1 MELLTYAPVASLKGF
16 PGNALPGEWLLEAL
30 VLAAFAHQVRK
41 DEAFA
46 KEARRFVLEGGY
58 QGSGELVSG
67 LKERLFAARPE
78 LADLAVA
85 DLPLEG
91 VERRR
96 ILVWDLE
103 RREVV
108 GDREAQVFE
117 GVLSLELPE
126 ALTRLAPAARSFAE
140 SLADHEMERLKGTP
154 LEPFYQKLRARMK
167 GDSFPLRLGD
177 YAEDHFRTWLL
188 PFYRIKEVAEVL
200 RKRLG
205 LNPWPRRLYAWKEV
219 SLGWV
224 FLESGR

>member
-91 VERRR
+91 GGKAA
-96 ILVWDLE
+96 DL
-103 RREVV
+103 
-108 GDREAQVFE
+108 GL
-117 GVLSLELPE
+117 GPG
-126 ALTRLAPAARSFAE
+126 APGGGGRTGRPRS
-140 SLADHEMERLKGTP
+140 
-154 LEPFYQKLRARMK
+154 LRACFPW
-167 GDSFPLRLGD
+167 SFPRP
-177 YAEDHFRTWLL
+177 L
-188 PFYRIKEVAEVL
+188 PA
-200 RKRLG
+200 
-205 LNPWPRRLYAWKEV
+205 WPRRPKA
-219 SLGWV
+219 SP
-224 FLESGR
+224 SP

>member
-103 RREVV
+103 GREVV
-108 GDREAQVFE
+108 GDREA
-117 GVLSLELPE
+117 
-126 ALTRLAPAARSFAE
+126 
-140 SLADHEMERLKGTP
+140 H
-154 LEPFYQKLRARMK
+154 
-167 GDSFPLRLGD
+167 SFPLRLGD